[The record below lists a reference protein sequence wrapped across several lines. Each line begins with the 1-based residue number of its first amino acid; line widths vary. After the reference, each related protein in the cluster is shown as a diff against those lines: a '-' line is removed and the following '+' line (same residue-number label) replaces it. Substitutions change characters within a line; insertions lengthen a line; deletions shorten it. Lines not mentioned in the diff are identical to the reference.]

1 MTFFGFISVVFLTI
15 NASCLLQQRF
25 EVKADGGLPSY
36 NSVNRILGKIAEFA
50 KIAEKANPDEPPKF
64 YLVIDEI
71 NRANIAT
78 VFGELI
84 YGLEY
89 RDSKV
94 STPYE
99 VEDKVSTPVCY
110 PGSNH

>member
-1 MTFFGFISVVFLTI
+1 M
-15 NASCLLQQRF
+15 
-25 EVKADGGLPSY
+25 
-36 NSVNRILGKIAEFA
+36 GKIAEFA

-99 VEDKVSTPVCY
+99 VEDKVSTRYQEQRILFLERICLLSAP
-110 PGSNH
+110 